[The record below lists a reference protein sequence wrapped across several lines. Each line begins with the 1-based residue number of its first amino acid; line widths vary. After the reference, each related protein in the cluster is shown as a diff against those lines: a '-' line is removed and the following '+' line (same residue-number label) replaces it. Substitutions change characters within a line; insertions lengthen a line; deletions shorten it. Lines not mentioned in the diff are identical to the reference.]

1 MEQLRKGATGAGLLV
16 SVSDRS
22 FFDSFKEAGS
32 LAKHLAG
39 GRSDESE
46 LVRELAGERGSGFG
60 VRSAP
65 QEIES
70 ETVEALRGAVS
81 TLQAK
86 APDEVEAYSCSCS
99 RWPRLSARRPGAA
112 RRPKRRRSRRSR
124 GAGLKTRLSAAA
136 VEAGDGARTHASSRS
151 VTLQG
156 FVDTS

>member
-1 MEQLRKGATGAGLLV
+1 MAKKSDFTEQEWEQLRKGATGAGLLV

-60 VRSAP
+60 ARSAP
-65 QEIES
+65 QQIED

-86 APDEVEAYSCSCS
+86 APDEVEAYKSFV
-99 RWPRLSARRPGAA
+99 LEVAEAVGKAA
-112 RRPKRRRSRRSR
+112 
-124 GAGLKTRLSAAA
+124 GGGEAA
-136 VEAGDGARTHASSRS
+136 EATTIEKIRAA
-151 VTLQG
+151 LA
-156 FVDTS
+156 